1 MLPRSWFCLGL
12 IFTSITCTECVAGS
26 LGRGS
31 WSYSA
36 LQGDFKGQISF
47 SLTEEA
53 FCAYPRGGDPAQL
66 SQTSFVPDGVRK
78 ICPVFFWGWEGKG
91 EGTIHFSSFPWPSWL
106 NKGNHENAAVSLDP
120 RSSDSF
126 PPQDTRGREW
136 REEIYQILCPSNPS
150 CGVASVWLRL
160 FSITR
165 GGLALKM
172 QLVLKEKPQLAA
184 NNNRGILCWMRHLF
198 CGYTQSNF
206 CKEKGLDS
214 VGYSFIWKRT
224 DH

>member
-1 MLPRSWFCLGL
+1 MLPRSWFRLGL
-12 IFTSITCTECVAGS
+12 ILYIYNMYRVRGRFTGEGF
-26 LGRGS
+26 LE
-31 WSYSA
+31 
-36 LQGDFKGQISF
+36 LQCSTVRPQRSDSF
-47 SLTEEA
+47 SPHWGVLLCLSKGRRPRSA
-53 FCAYPRGGDPAQL
+53 FPGL
-66 SQTSFVPDGVRK
+66 FVPDGVRK

-91 EGTIHFSSFPWPSWL
+91 KGTIHFSSFPWPSWL
-106 NKGNHENAAVSLDP
+106 SKGNHENAAVNLDP

-136 REEIYQILCPSNPS
+136 REEIYQILWPSNPS
-150 CGVASVWLRL
+150 CGVASVWLKL

-184 NNNRGILCWMRHLF
+184 NNNRGILCWMGHLF

-206 CKEKGLDS
+206 CKEKGLVS
-214 VGYSFIWKRT
+214 VGYSIIWKRT

>member
-1 MLPRSWFCLGL
+1 MP
-12 IFTSITCTECVAGS
+12 I
-26 LGRGS
+26 
-31 WSYSA
+31 
-36 LQGDFKGQISF
+36 QG
-47 SLTEEA
+47 EA
-53 FCAYPRGGDPAQL
+53 TPTQV
-66 SQTSFVPDGVRK
+66 SQDSSVTGGVRK
-78 ICPVFFWGWEGKG
+78 ISPVFFWGWEGKG

-106 NKGNHENAAVSLDP
+106 SKGNHENAAVNLDP

-136 REEIYQILCPSNPS
+136 REEIYQLLCPSNPS
-150 CGVASVWLRL
+150 CEVASVWLRL

-172 QLVLKEKPQLAA
+172 QLVLKEKPQLDA

-224 DH
+224 NY